1 MRPGDCGRKDQILQP
16 TRVGAQGPGLK
27 PGHFTSR
34 AGRSR
39 KASGHD
45 AVLRVL
51 RMARNAAD
59 AADATRPKGDNFSAS
74 PAPKSPS
81 LNGTNRTPRRQPPAE
96 SRYLI
101 SLPTSP
107 MLKNCHEMFG
117 LRVSLTARKR
127 SLRLRGFERVQA
139 APSFWAPRR

>member
-1 MRPGDCGRKDQILQP
+1 MRPGDCGRKDQILRP
-16 TRVGAQGPGLK
+16 TRVVAQGTGFE

-34 AGRSR
+34 TGRSR
-39 KASGHD
+39 MASGHD
-45 AVLRVL
+45 ALLRVL

-59 AADATRPKGDNFSAS
+59 AVDSARSKGGDFSAS
-74 PAPKSPS
+74 PAAKSPS
-81 LNGTNRTPRRQPPAE
+81 LTGTNRTRRRRPPAE

-101 SLPTSP
+101 LFPISS
-107 MLKNCHEMFG
+107 MLKECHEMFG
-117 LRVSLTARKR
+117 LRVSLTARRR